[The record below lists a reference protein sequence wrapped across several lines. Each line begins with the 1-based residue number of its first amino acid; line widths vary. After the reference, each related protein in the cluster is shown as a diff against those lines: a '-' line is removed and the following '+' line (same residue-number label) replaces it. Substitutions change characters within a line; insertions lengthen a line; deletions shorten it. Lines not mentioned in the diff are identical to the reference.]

1 MTKKIMTCTLPK
13 IIDML
18 RKLTFVLLLV
28 LFVTITGKAAVIAK
42 NKPSKVHHSHKAP
55 LPLYHDTSAVLLKH
69 FDANAINRFKKDPQ
83 YNYTDYS
90 GAGETSF
97 LERLWRWIIEHLFGW
112 MRHAKLGSGFNGSF
126 LWVLKYL
133 FYAIL
138 IAFVV
143 FVVIK
148 SFGLDLIR
156 LFRRRSKKI
165 PGPYAE
171 LIEDI
176 HAIDFDDELE
186 KAIAQSNYRMAVR
199 LLYLHCLKQ
208 LSDLQLIDWQIDK
221 TNSAYVNELADP
233 AQKQI
238 FSVIT
243 RQFEYVWYGNFSI
256 DKQAFVSISNIF
268 QEFKQ
273 QLP

>member
-1 MTKKIMTCTLPK
+1 
-13 IIDML
+13 ML
-18 RKLTFVLLLV
+18 RKLTFALLLL
-28 LFVTITGKAAVIAK
+28 LFVTVTDRAAAIAK
-42 NKPSKVHHSHKAP
+42 NKSSKTHHAHKAP
-55 LPLYHDTSAVLLKH
+55 LPLYYDTSNVQTKH
-69 FDANAINRFKKDPQ
+69 FDANAINHFKKDPQ
-83 YNYTDYS
+83 FNYTDYS

-97 LERLWRWIIEHLFGW
+97 LERLWQWIIEHLFGW
-112 MRHAKLGSGFNGSF
+112 MKHAKLGGGFSSSF

-133 FYAIL
+133 FYAVL

-165 PGPYAE
+165 PEPYSE

-176 HAIDFDDELE
+176 NRIDFDDELE
-186 KAIAQSNYRMAVR
+186 KAITQGNYRFAVR

-221 TNSAYVNELADP
+221 TNSAYVNELSDP
-233 AQKQI
+233 SQKQT
-238 FSVIT
+238 FRVIT

-256 DKQAFVSISNIF
+256 DKHAFISISNIF
-268 QEFKQ
+268 QDFKQ
-273 QLP
+273 KLS

>member
-1 MTKKIMTCTLPK
+1 MKKITTCTLPK

-28 LFVTITGKAAVIAK
+28 LSVTITGKAAAIAK
-42 NKPSKVHHSHKAP
+42 NKFSKVHRTHKVP
-55 LPLYHDTSAVLLKH
+55 LPLYHDTSTVQLRH
-69 FDANAINRFKKDPQ
+69 FDANAISRFKKDPQ

-112 MRHAKLGSGFNGSF
+112 TRHAKLGDGFNGSF

-138 IAFVV
+138 VAFVV

-156 LFRRRSKKI
+156 LFRRRSRKI
-165 PGPYAE
+165 PESYAE
-171 LIEDI
+171 LIENI
-176 HAIDFDDELE
+176 HAIEFDDELE
-186 KAIAQSNYRMAVR
+186 KAISHGNYRLAVR
-199 LLYLHCLKQ
+199 LLYLRCLKQ

-238 FSVIT
+238 FRVIT
-243 RQFEYVWYGNFSI
+243 RQFEYVWYGNFDI

-268 QEFKQ
+268 QDFKQ
-273 QLP
+273 KLP